1 MRLGSVR
8 SNLLKKS
15 IKKTIVEPGESS
27 SKLLFIPASS
37 IKDGAMIQIP
47 IQNLKR
53 LLYLDLKLNLFH
65 HETIFS
71 NILKSLNK

>member
-53 LLYLDLKLNLFH
+53 LLYLDLKLNLP
-65 HETIFS
+65 TDI
-71 NILKSLNK
+71 N